1 MFLQSLF
8 VFIFVTKG
16 FVMMKP
22 THVLLMLLLY
32 ATVLSSCGP
41 VRDRRTL
48 DEVETLMPE
57 RPDSALAV
65 LRGMKPRDLPGLH
78 VRPLHALL
86 LSEAL
91 DKNYIDLTDDSLALA
106 ANRHYGEHGSPIHRL
121 KSWYYLG
128 RIRFNNG
135 NYAEAVIHYNKA
147 LEFAEALENYHY
159 IGLVNR
165 EIGNAYSKV
174 WDDYHSIEYTQ
185 KAIDAFK
192 SAGEDRYTAYSVLGL
207 ATLYYRQKKN
217 KECRQVLDE
226 LETMPL
232 DRKLTA
238 RIAETRFFTSVSEGD
253 KDYDRI
259 LSDFHS
265 IGVGT
270 VIPQTASQLARIA
283 YVHEKNGQADSA
295 DYYMKRAENLCRTK
309 SDSTNVEFGRY
320 RIERHRGNLALADSL
335 LEHNVYAQDSSVFA
349 ALAQSVSFYQG
360 DYYHSESRLNAMK
373 VRTRTM
379 ALGFTVLLLLILV
392 LFLISRNR
400 KQRERLMEEM
410 DLAMDIRRE
419 LSAKQDEAEGM
430 NKAIATLFE
439 NRLKILQ
446 TLSEQYDTLE
456 DAYQG
461 KKLEKGRELSR
472 EEIIASFREKMRD
485 LRRNKDITLSMEET
499 LDAWK
504 DGIMRK
510 FREVF
515 SEDSA
520 GAARMTDEDLDLA
533 PYFFSGMN
541 YKTISFFTGYS
552 IASLRTR
559 KSRIRQKIQE
569 LDDSFSLQKR
579 LFLENL

>member
-1 MFLQSLF
+1 MINSTRVWLILAA
-8 VFIFVTKG
+8 I
-16 FVMMKP
+16 
-22 THVLLMLLLY
+22 VL
-32 ATVLSSCGP
+32 VSCAP

-48 DEVETLMPE
+48 NDVETMMPE

-65 LRGMKPRDLPGLH
+65 LRGMRPRDLPGLH

-128 RIRFNNG
+128 RIRFNAG
-135 NYAEAVIHYNKA
+135 NYAEAVIYYNKA

-165 EIGNAYSKV
+165 EIGNAFSKV

-192 SAGEDRYTAYSVLGL
+192 SAGEDRYAAYSVLAL
-207 ATLYYRQKKN
+207 AKLYYRQKKF
-217 KECRQVLDE
+217 EQCRQVLDE
-226 LETMPL
+226 LETVTL
-232 DRKLTA
+232 DKTLTA
-238 RIAETRFFTSVSEGD
+238 RVAEQKFFSSVSEGD
-253 KDYDRI
+253 EDYDRI

-270 VIPQTASQLARIA
+270 VIPQTVGHYSWLA
-283 YVHEKNGQADSA
+283 YVHQKNGQADSA
-295 DYYMKRAENLCRTK
+295 DYYLKRAESLCRTK
-309 SDSTNVEFGRY
+309 GDSTVVEFDRY
-320 RIERHRGNLALADSL
+320 RIERKRGNLALADSL
-335 LEHNVYAQDSSVFA
+335 LERNVHAQDSSVYA

-360 DYYHSESRLNAMK
+360 DYYHNESRLNAMK
-373 VRTRTM
+373 VRTRT
-379 ALGFTVLLLLILV
+379 LSFGFTILFLVILV
-392 LFLISRNR
+392 LFLVSRNR

-410 DLAMDIRRE
+410 DLAEDIRRE

-456 DAYQG
+456 DAHQR
-461 KKLEKGRELSR
+461 KVREKGCELSR
-472 EEIIASFREKMRD
+472 DEIIASFREKMRD
-485 LRRNKDITLSMEET
+485 LRKNKDITLSMEET

-510 FREVF
+510 FREIL
-515 SEDSA
+515 SGDSA
-520 GAARMTDEDLDLA
+520 GAARMTDEDIALA

-559 KSRIRQKIQE
+559 KLRIRQKIQE
-569 LDDSFSLQKR
+569 LDDNFSLQKR

>member
-1 MFLQSLF
+1 
-8 VFIFVTKG
+8 
-16 FVMMKP
+16 MMKP

>member
-1 MFLQSLF
+1 ML
-8 VFIFVTKG
+8 
-16 FVMMKP
+16 KP

-106 ANRHYGEHGSPIHRL
+106 ANRYYGEHGSPIHRL

-128 RIRFNNG
+128 RIRFNTG
-135 NYAEAVIHYNKA
+135 NYAEAVIFYNKS

-159 IGLVNR
+159 KGLINR
-165 EIGNAYSKV
+165 EIANAYGKV
-174 WDDYHSIEYTQ
+174 WDDYHSIEYI
-185 KAIDAFK
+185 KKSIEAFK
-192 SAGEDRYTAYSVLGL
+192 SAGEDRYTAYSVLAL
-207 ATLYYRQKKN
+207 ATLYLRQKKH

-226 LETMPL
+226 LEIMPL

-238 RIAETRFFTSVSEGD
+238 RIAEIRFSISVLEGD

-270 VIPQTASQLARIA
+270 VIPQTASHFSRIA
-283 YVHEKNGQADSA
+283 YVHEKNGQTDSA
-295 DYYMKRAENLCRTK
+295 DYYMKRAESLCRTGG
-309 SDSTNVEFGRY
+309 DSTVVEFGRY

-335 LEHNVYAQDSSVFA
+335 LEHNVYVQDSSVFA
-349 ALAQSVSFYQG
+349 VLAQSVSFYQG
-360 DYYHSESRLNAMK
+360 DYYHKESRLNAMK

-379 ALGFTVLLLLILV
+379 AFGFTLFLLLILV
-392 LFLISRNR
+392 LFLVSRIR
-400 KQRERLMEEM
+400 KQRERLVEEM
-410 DLAMDIRRE
+410 NLAADIRRE

-446 TLSEQYDTLE
+446 TLSEQYDMLE
-456 DAYQG
+456 DTHQR
-461 KKLEKGRELSR
+461 KMREKGRELPR
-472 EEIIASFREKMRD
+472 EEIIASFRDKMRD

-499 LDAWK
+499 LDTWK
-504 DGIMRK
+504 DGIMQK
-510 FREVF
+510 FREIF
-515 SEDSA
+515 SEDPS
-520 GAARMTDEDLDLA
+520 GAARMTDEDLALA

>member
-1 MFLQSLF
+1 MMRSTRVWL
-8 VFIFVTKG
+8 IFVAI
-16 FVMMKP
+16 
-22 THVLLMLLLY
+22 VL
-32 ATVLSSCGP
+32 ASCAP

-48 DEVETLMPE
+48 NEVEAMMPE

-295 DYYMKRAENLCRTK
+295 DYYMKRAESLCRTK

-515 SEDSA
+515 SEDSTS
-520 GAARMTDEDLDLA
+520 AARMTDEDLDLA

-559 KSRIRQKIQE
+559 KSRIRLKIQE

>member
-1 MFLQSLF
+1 MRSTRVWLILAM
-8 VFIFVTKG
+8 IA
-16 FVMMKP
+16 
-22 THVLLMLLLY
+22 L
-32 ATVLSSCGP
+32 ASCAP

-48 DEVETLMPE
+48 NDVEAMMPE

-78 VRPLHALL
+78 VRPLHSLL

-106 ANRHYGEHGSPIHRL
+106 ANRYYGEHGSPIHRL

-165 EIGNAYSKV
+165 EIANAYSRV
-174 WDDYHSIEYTQ
+174 WDDYHSIEFT
-185 KAIDAFK
+185 KKSIEAFK
-192 SAGEDRYTAYSVLGL
+192 TAGEDRYTAYSMLALAKIYYGL
-207 ATLYYRQKKN
+207 KKFE
-217 KECRQVLDE
+217 ECRQVLDDFG
-226 LETMPL
+226 TMTL
-232 DRKLTA
+232 DDRYLVA
-238 RIAETRFFTSVSEGD
+238 RIAEQRFFSSVSEGG

-270 VIPQTASQLARIA
+270 VIPQSVPLFSRIA
-283 YVHEKNGQADSA
+283 YIHQMNGQADSS
-295 DYYMKRAENLCRTK
+295 DYYLKRTESLCRTK
-309 SDSTNVEFGRY
+309 GDSIVVEFDRY
-320 RIERHRGNLALADSL
+320 RIERKRGNLALADSL
-335 LEHNVYAQDSSVFA
+335 LEHSVYAQDSSVFA

-360 DYYHSESRLNAMK
+360 DYYHNESRLNAMK
-373 VRTRTM
+373 VRTRTL
-379 ALGFTVLLLLILV
+379 AFGFTILLLLILI
-392 LFLISRNR
+392 LFLVSWNR

-410 DLAMDIRRE
+410 ELAADIRRE

-456 DAYQG
+456 YAHQR
-461 KKLEKGRELSR
+461 KMQEKGRELSR

-533 PYFFSGMN
+533 PYFFSGIN

>member
-1 MFLQSLF
+1 
-8 VFIFVTKG
+8 
-16 FVMMKP
+16 MMRS
-22 THVLLMLLLY
+22 TYIWLILAAIVL
-32 ATVLSSCGP
+32 ASCAP
-41 VRDRRTL
+41 VRDRRKL
-48 DEVETLMPE
+48 NDVEAMMPE

-65 LRGMKPRDLPGLH
+65 LQGMKPRDLPGLH

-91 DKNYIDLTDDSLALA
+91 DKNYIDLTDDSLALT

-128 RIRFNNG
+128 RIRFNAG
-135 NYAEAVIHYNKA
+135 NYAEAVILYNKA
-147 LEFAEALENYHY
+147 LEYAEALENYHY

-165 EIGNAYSKV
+165 EIGNAFSKV
-174 WDDYHSIEYTQ
+174 WDDYHSIEYT
-185 KAIDAFK
+185 KKSIEAFK
-192 SAGEDRYTAYSVLGL
+192 TAGEDRYTAYSVLAL

-226 LETMPL
+226 LGTMPL

-238 RIAETRFFTSVSEGD
+238 RIAEIRFFTSVSEGD

-295 DYYMKRAENLCRTK
+295 DYYMKRAESLCRTK

-320 RIERHRGNLALADSL
+320 RIERSRGNLALADSL
-335 LEHNVYAQDSSVFA
+335 LERNVHAQDSLVYA

-373 VRTRTM
+373 FRTRTL
-379 ALGFTVLLLLILV
+379 AFGFTILLLLILV

-456 DAYQG
+456 DAHQR
-461 KKLEKGRELSR
+461 KMREKGCELSR
-472 EEIIASFREKMRD
+472 DEIIASFREKMRD

-510 FREVF
+510 FRSIF
-515 SEDSA
+515 SEGSA

-552 IASLRTR
+552 VASLRTR
-559 KSRIRQKIQE
+559 KTRIRQKIQE
-569 LDDSFSLQKR
+569 LDDSFARERSM
-579 LFLENL
+579 FLENL

>member
-1 MFLQSLF
+1 
-8 VFIFVTKG
+8 
-16 FVMMKP
+16 MKIKL
-22 THVLLMLLLY
+22 VCLILA
-32 ATVLSSCGP
+32 ATVLASCGP
-41 VRDRRTL
+41 VHDRRTL
-48 DEVETLMPE
+48 NEVEAMMPE

-295 DYYMKRAENLCRTK
+295 DYYMKRAESLCRTK

>member
-1 MFLQSLF
+1 MKIKF
-8 VFIFVTKG
+8 VCLI
-16 FVMMKP
+16 
-22 THVLLMLLLY
+22 LA
-32 ATVLSSCGP
+32 ATVLASCGP
-41 VRDRRTL
+41 VHDRRTL
-48 DEVETLMPE
+48 NEVEAMMPE

-106 ANRHYGEHGSPIHRL
+106 ANRYYGEHGSPIHRL

-128 RIRFNNG
+128 RIRFNTG
-135 NYAEAVIHYNKA
+135 NYAEAVILYNKS

-159 IGLVNR
+159 KGLINR
-165 EIGNAYSKV
+165 EIANAYGKV
-174 WDDYHSIEYTQ
+174 WDDYHSIEYI
-185 KAIDAFK
+185 KKSIEAFK
-192 SAGEDRYTAYSVLGL
+192 SAGEDRYTAYSVLAL
-207 ATLYYRQKKN
+207 AKLYYRQKKN

-232 DRKLTA
+232 DRTLTA
-238 RIAETRFFTSVSEGD
+238 RIAETRFFTSVSEGEN
-253 KDYDRI
+253 DYDRI

-265 IGVGT
+265 IGIGAA
-270 VIPQTASQLARIA
+270 IPQTASLFARIA
-283 YVHEKNGQADSA
+283 YVHQKNGQADSA
-295 DYYMKRAENLCRTK
+295 DYYINRAESLCKTK
-309 SDSTNVEFGRY
+309 TDSTNVEFGRY

-349 ALAQSVSFYQG
+349 VLAQSVSFYQG
-360 DYYHSESRLNAMK
+360 DYYHNESRLNAMK

-379 ALGFTVLLLLILV
+379 AFGFTLLLLLILV
-392 LFLISRNR
+392 LFLVSRIR
-400 KQRERLMEEM
+400 KQRERLVEEM
-410 DLAMDIRRE
+410 NLAADIRRE

-446 TLSEQYDTLE
+446 TLSEQYDMLE
-456 DAYQG
+456 DTHQR
-461 KKLEKGRELSR
+461 KMRENGRELSR

-510 FREVF
+510 FRSIF
-515 SEDSA
+515 SENSA
-520 GAARMTDEDLDLA
+520 GAVRMTDEDLDLA

>member
-1 MFLQSLF
+1 
-8 VFIFVTKG
+8 
-16 FVMMKP
+16 MKP